1 MNSHDGALMN
11 PALTARPLLFI
22 ALLWAVL
29 ANPSRA
35 EVVPVAALPVAPSS
49 IATLQP
55 FVATYQVFHE
65 GRELGEATLQVVHV
79 DGARWRVDLGMQGQG
94 LLRLT
99 GLNVQQSTLFDSDG
113 HAYRPL
119 AQSTVKRAFLSSR
132 KSVGV
137 YDWNT
142 HSVRWTGDVRK
153 GHNGPV
159 PLQDG
164 DMSGLLI
171 DLALIRDAQPGS
183 TLHYRFVDDGHVRDH
198 NWIVAPQTEPL
209 TVGDLSYDA
218 MRASRVQAGSDSAA
232 GDSTTIW
239 VAAGV
244 PTPIRILQRDN
255 GVDSTDL
262 RLVQYK

>member
-1 MNSHDGALMN
+1 MHSHDGVLMN
-11 PALTARPLLFI
+11 R
-22 ALLWAVL
+22 ALLIATLLSAAL
-29 ANPSRA
+29 ATPCRA
-35 EVVPVAALPVAPSS
+35 QTVSPADLPVAGSS
-49 IATLQP
+49 APVLQP

-65 GRELGEATLQVVHV
+65 GRELGQATLQVVHV
-79 DGARWRVDLGMQGQG
+79 DNTRWRVDLGMQGQG

-119 AQSTVKRAFLSSR
+119 AQSTVKRTFLSNR
-132 KSVGV
+132 KSVGL

-142 HSVRWTGDVRK
+142 HTAHWTGDVKK
-153 GHNGPV
+153 GRTDPV
-159 PLQDG
+159 PLHDG

-171 DLALIRDAQPGS
+171 DLALVRDAQPGS
-183 TLHYRFVDDGHVRDH
+183 TLHYRFVEDGRVRVHD
-198 NWIVAPQTEPL
+198 WAVAPQTEAT

-218 MRASRVQAGSDSAA
+218 MRASRVQAGSDSIT
-232 GDSTTIW
+232 DSGTTIW

-255 GVDSTDL
+255 GADSTDL